1 MLLSSPLIYIYLTEK
16 QCISHIWHPT
26 EHEKAA
32 NREHNVLQ
40 FAAFNISVV
49 NPYSPRLIAS

>member
-1 MLLSSPLIYIYLTEK
+1 MHHS
-16 QCISHIWHPT
+16 
-26 EHEKAA
+26 EHKKAA

>member
-1 MLLSSPLIYIYLTEK
+1 MHPL
-16 QCISHIWHPT
+16 

-32 NREHNVLQ
+32 NHEHQVLQ
-40 FAAFNISVV
+40 FAAFKISVV